1 MSEAINPY
9 MILQKIDQIER
20 ELEDLRAMLL
30 KMVSEEPDEEIDETT
45 LREFENDLKDMIEGR
60 VETVSGD
67 KAIKIL
73 SESLK
78 D

>member
-9 MILQKIDQIER
+9 MILQKIDEIER

-30 KMVSEEPDEEIDETT
+30 KMVSEEPDEEIDEDT
-45 LREFENDLKDMIEGR
+45 LKEFEKDLKDMIEGK

-67 KAIKIL
+67 EAIKIL

-78 D
+78 N